1 MDRRTVLAAAGAL
14 VLTVVGGMSALAVAF
29 PRTPA
34 EATTTSAA
42 TTASTVVVTEY
53 FDEAG
58 NPIVPSDAVTRAA
71 QETVI
76 VPVQGQ
82 PDEFIA
88 VHESG
93 GPVGSGGMTAAATT
107 TSAPTTTI
115 AATTSA
121 AATATIAATTTGGWT
136 DDDGEYEGSDDPY
149 EGGGEEEHGDD

>member
-29 PRTPA
+29 PRSPG

-82 PDEFIA
+82 PDEFVA
-88 VHESG
+88 VHGSG
-93 GPVGSGGMTAAATT
+93 GPAGSGGTTAA
-107 TSAPTTTI
+107 S
-115 AATTSA
+115 TTSA
-121 AATATIAATTTGGWT
+121 AATGTIATTTTGGWT
-136 DDDGEYEGSDDPY
+136 DDDGEYEGSDDHGEY
-149 EGGGEEEHGDD
+149 EGSEGAGEEEHGDD

>member
-29 PRTPA
+29 PRSPA

-53 FDEAG
+53 YDEAG

-82 PDEFIA
+82 PDEFVV
-88 VHESG
+88 VHGSGNPVRSG
-93 GPVGSGGMTAAATT
+93 GTTAAATT
-107 TSAPTTTI
+107 TSAAPTTTVST
-115 AATTSA
+115 TTS
-121 AATATIAATTTGGWT
+121 GGWT

-149 EGGGEEEHGDD
+149 EGGDDDDPYEGGDEEEHGDD